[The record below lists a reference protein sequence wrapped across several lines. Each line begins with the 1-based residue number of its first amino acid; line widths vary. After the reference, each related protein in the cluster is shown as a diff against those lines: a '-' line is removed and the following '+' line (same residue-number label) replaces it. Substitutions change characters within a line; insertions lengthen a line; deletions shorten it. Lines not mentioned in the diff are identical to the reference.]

1 MSQQEAQDAQTSPA
15 RLVVL
20 ASQFPLE
27 VAQNPAARPEIL
39 RRLIESNDPRILCG
53 IAKNPN
59 ISPDLASLLLQK
71 FPYELVEN
79 PAWKMLLLESPGFLE
94 KNISQFVISKM
105 LDEQILPAV
114 LVSHFASHKSSY
126 IRKRVERYLD
136 KINRASPGDK

>member
-1 MSQQEAQDAQTSPA
+1 LSQREAQDSQTSPE
-15 RLVVL
+15 RLAVL
-20 ASQFPLE
+20 ASKFPLE
-27 VAQNPAARPEIL
+27 VSQNPTTRPEVL
-39 RRLIESNDPRILCG
+39 RRLIELNDPMILCG

-71 FPYELVEN
+71 FPFELVEN

-114 LVSHFASHKSSY
+114 LVSHFAAHKSSY
-126 IRKRVERYLD
+126 IRKRVARYLD
-136 KINRASPGDK
+136 KINRASLGDR